1 VLSGEDGGGGI
12 EDVEYSPSFENRKCV
27 DAMRELRII
36 VVASA
41 SNQVICGESAS
52 EAPAIM

>member
-12 EDVEYSPSFENRKCV
+12 EDVEYSPSFEDRKCV

-41 SNQVICGESAS
+41 SD
-52 EAPAIM
+52 